1 MRDPMGL
8 LAAALAAGKDE
19 GDTPRPITE
28 AIVDELQAVYRRYNN
43 GCSFRPGDF
52 VTPSTGAPLA
62 GAGQPH
68 IVLEVFDQPLR
79 RESAKAGT
87 HTEFARIDMRVACWM
102 DGYYV
107 AFAAESWQYERWP
120 IPDGAPR

>member
-1 MRDPMGL
+1 GDALADRQLGARRARRTARRRCRDQPRADAAYRECAAMRDAMRL
-8 LAAALAAGKDE
+8 LAAALAAGEDE

-52 VTPSTGAPLA
+52 VAPSTGAPLA

-68 IVLEVFDQPLR
+68 IVL
-79 RESAKAGT
+79 
-87 HTEFARIDMRVACWM
+87 
-102 DGYYV
+102 
-107 AFAAESWQYERWP
+107 
-120 IPDGAPR
+120 